1 MGAPP
6 QAPEPPGRRWR
17 AALALLVG
25 GLALGTAG
33 GQVPATIPVMPE
45 TPDAALDALLEGAR
59 PAARAAACDAQEDTL
74 ARVLCRGVLVV
85 GTRSD
90 YPPFGVGSGPQ
101 AQGFEPD
108 LARQLAA
115 RLGVTPHFVA
125 VSAADRM
132 AALGEGRV
140 DLVIATTGHTVQRD
154 SQALFVRPHYYR
166 SQTVVVGQRFSTLQA
181 VDSLPALAGHTICVT
196 VGNATNAELA
206 LHGAHLMLYASAR
219 QLVEQVQAGTCAL
232 AAQDD
237 SLLLPVL
244 PMLSVPYDLKLGFAA
259 LPWGA
264 AVSRDGG
271 AALERALGLAL
282 QGLHARG
289 TLVALARRHGVPA
302 PWLETEQQRWSQPP
316 CDSAAA
322 RDEPRCVDP
331 PYDNR
336 MQPTPFAGGVDRFER
351 WLEDTT
357 GWRVTLAM
365 LKTEVALQLFLAGLG
380 MSLALVAGA
389 VVATVALGL
398 AFGAGLHQPQRALR
412 WPLRAVLLAAQ
423 STPMVLLMSAA
434 GLLLSSAGWTTPAT
448 AWLAAVAVLG
458 LFNGSN
464 AGQAIAEAH
473 ASLLAEG
480 RPATLKAAALRA
492 RAQVAA
498 FCVNATRGSPAAS
511 LIGVPELLAAQTDIA
526 SFSNERVTTF
536 ALLLVFYMALVSIV
550 VALLARLQ
558 RRLEA
563 SAG

>member
-1 MGAPP
+1 MSAPP
-6 QAPEPPGRRWR
+6 PAGDERRRPPGARWR
-17 AALALLVG
+17 WARWRLVG
-25 GLALGTAG
+25 AWLAAG
-33 GQVPATIPVMPE
+33 AAGAQPPADR
-45 TPDAALDALLEGAR
+45 PDAALDALLDGTR
-59 PAARAAACDAQEDTL
+59 PAARAAACDAQADTL
-74 ARVLCRGVLVV
+74 ARVLCRGALVV

-90 YPPFGVGSGPQ
+90 YPPFGTGSGPQ

-108 LARQLAA
+108 LARQLAT
-115 RLGVTPHFVA
+115 RLGVSPRFVA

-140 DLVIATTGHTVQRD
+140 DVVIATTGHTVQRD

-166 SQTVVVGQRFSTLQA
+166 SQTVVVGQRFSTLEA
-181 VDSLPALAGHTICVT
+181 VDSLPALAGHSICVT

-206 LHGAHLMLYASAR
+206 VHGAHLMLYGSAR

-244 PMLSVPYDLKLGFAA
+244 PAEYDVKLGFAA

-271 AALERALGLAL
+271 AALAQALGLAL
-282 QGLHARG
+282 QGLHANG
-289 TLVALARRHGVPA
+289 TLVELARRHGVPA
-302 PWLETEQQRWSQPP
+302 PWLEAEQQRWSQPP

-322 RDEPRCVDP
+322 RDDARCADP

-336 MQPTPFAGGVDRFER
+336 LQPTPFAAAVDRFER
-351 WLEDTT
+351 WLEDTA
-357 GWRVTLAM
+357 GWHVTLAM
-365 LKTEVALQLFLAGLG
+365 LKTEVALHLFLAGVG

-389 VVATVALGL
+389 VAATVGLGL

-434 GLLLSSAGWTTPAT
+434 GLLLSGAGWTTPAT

-464 AGQAIAEAH
+464 AGQAVAEAH
-473 ASLLAEG
+473 ATLVAEG

-536 ALLLVFYMALVSIV
+536 ALLLVFYMALVSAV
-550 VALLARLQ
+550 VALLVRLQ